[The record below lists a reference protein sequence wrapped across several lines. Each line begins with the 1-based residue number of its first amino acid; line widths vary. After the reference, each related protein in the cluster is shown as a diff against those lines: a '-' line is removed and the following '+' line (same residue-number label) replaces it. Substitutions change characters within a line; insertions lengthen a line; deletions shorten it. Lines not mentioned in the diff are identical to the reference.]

1 MPLEI
6 DQARAAI
13 LSGYSNTHKLPAEF
27 AVTWLAAYAKVAA
40 MIAGLVGARHIQTD
54 LSLPEFLDNS
64 LLPPLMLVQRVGVP
78 RIAELDKF
86 SGSH

>member
-1 MPLEI
+1 MPPEI

-13 LSGYSNTHKLPAEF
+13 LSGCSNTHKLPAEF
-27 AVTWLAAYAKVAA
+27 AATWHAAFATVAA
-40 MIAGLVGARHIQTD
+40 MAADLAVANHIQTD
-54 LSLPEFLDNS
+54 LSPSEVLDNS
-64 LLPPLMLVQRVGVP
+64 LVPPSMLVQRVGVP